1 MDINEEEGED
11 EEDGEE
17 EDVDTDIVEEE
28 SEPEDFDEDGL
39 FMLTTA
45 AEQYNIFRKN
55 NARLASATSMNEIS
69 KNKKKKIKIVNF
81 SLILSLFF
89 LFFLN
94 KFKLET
100 YKTVFIK
107 FHSIFFV

>member
-1 MDINEEEGED
+1 MKSDEEAEGGILDINEEEGED
-11 EEDGEE
+11 E

-55 NARLASATSMNEIS
+55 NARLDESTTTMN
-69 KNKKKKIKIVNF
+69 
-81 SLILSLFF
+81 
-89 LFFLN
+89 
-94 KFKLET
+94 
-100 YKTVFIK
+100 
-107 FHSIFFV
+107 